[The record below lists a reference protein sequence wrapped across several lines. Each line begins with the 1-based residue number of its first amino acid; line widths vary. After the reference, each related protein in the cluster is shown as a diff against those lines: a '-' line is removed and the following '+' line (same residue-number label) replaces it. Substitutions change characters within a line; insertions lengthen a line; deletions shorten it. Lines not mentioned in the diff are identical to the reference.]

1 MIPPINI
8 GDQLFLESLVRHT
21 EENILAQNQTRSS
34 TQPLLTVR
42 PRSNI
47 SSPYSEEPAPY
58 ELPAPPYQE
67 RDEFP
72 IDEEQSSTPLRA
84 ANYLLFRTPH
94 PPSSFNALHPTSV
107 LQSRQPS
114 QVRSST
120 LSSVYDGQAFESF
133 DTGILRNCEPPLF
146 YRPEHLSPTSPTQFS
161 LPIPV
166 RAQRQQ
172 AQNRRSSQ
180 RYSTQSVTSSIQQP
194 PQTTAKSRNGSLT
207 VSLRTE
213 EGKEEWEFPTP
224 PRNSGCWFSPLSNN
238 ETPRP
243 SEDMD
248 IEDEEDDGDDMDLL
262 REINAEVEVASH
274 TSSSLGASIASSSAS
289 ALHTPVVMPHAH
301 TFGLG
306 AKSILSLNGRNTVE
320 NTTNVTYT
328 SKRYGTLVNRCSLD
342 EFYGDE
348 ELESVRSAFA
358 DVSLS
363 STGVDM
369 CYDGAG
375 DTLSDTDSFADPAF
389 VRSSGLGLGFAPK
402 PSFLL

>member
-1 MIPPINI
+1 
-8 GDQLFLESLVRHT
+8 
-21 EENILAQNQTRSS
+21 
-34 TQPLLTVR
+34 
-42 PRSNI
+42 
-47 SSPYSEEPAPY
+47 
-58 ELPAPPYQE
+58 
-67 RDEFP
+67 
-72 IDEEQSSTPLRA
+72 
-84 ANYLLFRTPH
+84 
-94 PPSSFNALHPTSV
+94 
-107 LQSRQPS
+107 
-114 QVRSST
+114 
-120 LSSVYDGQAFESF
+120 
-133 DTGILRNCEPPLF
+133 
-146 YRPEHLSPTSPTQFS
+146 
-161 LPIPV
+161 
-166 RAQRQQ
+166 
-172 AQNRRSSQ
+172 
-180 RYSTQSVTSSIQQP
+180 
-194 PQTTAKSRNGSLT
+194 
-207 VSLRTE
+207 
-213 EGKEEWEFPTP
+213 
-224 PRNSGCWFSPLSNN
+224 
-238 ETPRP
+238 
-243 SEDMD
+243 MD